1 VSKVLVVLGAVA
13 AASLAGCGR
22 TTYEVIDRPPHPF
35 QVYGPLELFQV
46 ENLAGVADQ
55 EGTPFSTVL
64 SEAIEERLTDEE
76 FFARSGEP
84 LKLRCRLIEYA
95 SEYSDPKLWG
105 GGGSMIWGRV
115 VLDVEFQGRDGKNA
129 GRVKATGYSKKG
141 GWAVASMN
149 AAQRRAIQALVDFI
163 EDFYDEP

>member
-1 VSKVLVVLGAVA
+1 MIRALALLSL
-13 AASLAGCGR
+13 LAGCGR
-22 TTYEVIDRPPHPF
+22 TTYEVIERPTRPF
-35 QVYGPLELFQV
+35 SAYGPVEGLQV
-46 ENLAGVADQ
+46 ENAAGAAD
-55 EGTPFSTVL
+55 ENGKPFSLVL

-84 LKLRCRLIEYA
+84 LKIRCRLTEYA

-115 VLDVEFQGRDGKNA
+115 VLDVEFQGRDGESA

-141 GWAVASMN
+141 GWAIASMN
-149 AAQRRAIQALVDFI
+149 AARRRAIQALVDFI
-163 EDFYDEP
+163 DDFYDEP